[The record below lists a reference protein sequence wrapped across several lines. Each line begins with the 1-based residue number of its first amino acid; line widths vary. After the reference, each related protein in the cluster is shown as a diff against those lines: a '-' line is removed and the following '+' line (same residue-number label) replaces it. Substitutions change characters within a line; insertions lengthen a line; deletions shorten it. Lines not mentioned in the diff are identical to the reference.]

1 MKTVVAALCLAMAA
15 IASPAAAD
23 WEGARWGMSVDE
35 AHAAIPGLRPVRHGI
50 RLSDARKHS
59 VRDVVFMGIEAEASY
74 FYDETGLAFVRLDV
88 PFRQCQALVEGL
100 LTRYGPPLEVDD
112 QLLLK
117 LITWDDAAEG
127 NRLVL
132 MHSAAEIC
140 NLRITSL
147 PSGEPGTEPST

>member
-1 MKTVVAALCLAMAA
+1 MRTVVAALCLAMAA
-15 IASPAAAD
+15 IVSPAAAD

-35 AHAAIPGLRPVRHGI
+35 AHAAIPGLRPVRNGI

-74 FYDETGLAFVRLDV
+74 YYGENGLAFVALDV

-100 LTRYGPPLEVDD
+100 ITRYGSPASVDD

-117 LITWDDAAEG
+117 LITWDDAAAG
-127 NRLVL
+127 NRMVL
-132 MHSAAEIC
+132 MHSTAGIC
-140 NLRITSL
+140 NLRLKPL
-147 PSGEPGTEPST
+147 PADLS